1 MNVCQGFSRQN
12 GDKKQENPILIQ
24 LKLHGGLDNFTMK
37 THLEILLSKLG
48 GDDITEREN
57 VTEERSLNL
66 VADRMV

>member
-24 LKLHGGLDNFTMK
+24 LKLHSGLDNFIMK
-37 THLEILLSKLG
+37 TNLEILLSKLG

-57 VTEERSLNL
+57 VTEEGSLNL
-66 VADRMV
+66 LANRMV

>member
-1 MNVCQGFSRQN
+1 M
-12 GDKKQENPILIQ
+12 E
-24 LKLHGGLDNFTMK
+24 

>member
-12 GDKKQENPILIQ
+12 GDNKQENPILIQ

-37 THLEILLSKLG
+37 THPEILLSKLE

-57 VTEERSLNL
+57 VTEEISLNL